1 MKKYVLNYADKNFKS
16 QQRYSSFF
24 AKFLGRADFVF
35 SYEKSDID
43 INFYSKHK
51 KILDQ
56 NKGGGWWLWK
66 PYFIKKTLEIINYGD
81 YLFYQ
86 DSGSV
91 LINKLDYIIDSLNI
105 KSNDILTF
113 SLPLIEKQW
122 TNSYVLRTLKLDYN
136 SVTETP
142 QRLGGFLLIK
152 KSKYSIDFIDKWLE
166 LCTDSKLITNE
177 MNFHFGECD
186 VFKGHRN
193 DQSIL
198 SLLSKKYNIP
208 YDADPSHRGLFLE
221 NYYGHIIIPQKKN
234 NYPVLILLNRNK
246 NPIHYFF
253 WFFFYFTPK
262 MKLWMWLKR
271 KKHILHNE
279 L

>member
-66 PYFIKKTLEIINYGD
+66 PYFIKKTLEKINYGD

-122 TNSYVLRTLKLDYN
+122 TNSYVLRTLKLDYD

-142 QRLGGFLLIK
+142 QRIGGFLLIK
-152 KSKYSIDFIDKWLE
+152 KS
-166 LCTDSKLITNE
+166 
-177 MNFHFGECD
+177 
-186 VFKGHRN
+186 
-193 DQSIL
+193 
-198 SLLSKKYNIP
+198 
-208 YDADPSHRGLFLE
+208 
-221 NYYGHIIIPQKKN
+221 
-234 NYPVLILLNRNK
+234 
-246 NPIHYFF
+246 
-253 WFFFYFTPK
+253 
-262 MKLWMWLKR
+262 
-271 KKHILHNE
+271 
-279 L
+279 